1 MLSQS
6 SHTQTEA
13 PVQGVTSVDADS
25 SVALCHDPLVMSHA
39 QLDVRQQHVV
49 LS

>member
-1 MLSQS
+1 MLLYD
-6 SHTQTEA
+6 EA
-13 PVQGVTSVDADS
+13 HHLSADS

-39 QLDVRQQHVV
+39 QLGVQHVV